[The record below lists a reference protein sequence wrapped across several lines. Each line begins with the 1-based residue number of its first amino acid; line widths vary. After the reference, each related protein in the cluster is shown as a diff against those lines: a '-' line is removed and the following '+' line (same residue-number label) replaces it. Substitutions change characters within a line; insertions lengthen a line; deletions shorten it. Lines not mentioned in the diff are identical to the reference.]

1 MSSCS
6 QELEKPPS
14 RGNMGVI
21 QIIELVLMGVVA
33 VLCVVDF
40 ITLLNQRIYYFTVFS
55 MIVDILIVVGLVF
68 IIIGLFIG
76 VGSQRKTR
84 IGLYCF
90 FAGCVIEIVIIVLY
104 LVSGYAS
111 LGGWILNLIL
121 AIILIF
127 LAYVLWKQ
135 SSHI

>member
-6 QELEKPPS
+6 EALEKPPS
-14 RGNMGVI
+14 RGNMGVL
-21 QIIELVLMGVVA
+21 QIIELVAMGVVA
-33 VLCVVDF
+33 VLCVIDF
-40 ITLLNQRIYYFTVFS
+40 INLLSQQIYYFTVFS

-76 VGSQRKTR
+76 VGSQRKIR

-90 FAGCVIEIVIIVLY
+90 FAGCIIEIVIIVLY

-135 SSHI
+135 SAHL

>member
-6 QELEKPPS
+6 EALEKPPS
-14 RGNMGVI
+14 RGNMGVL
-21 QIIELVLMGVVA
+21 QIIELVAMGAVA
-33 VLCVVDF
+33 VLCVIDF
-40 ITLLNQRIYYFTVFS
+40 INLLSQRIYYFTVFS

-76 VGSQRKTR
+76 VGSQRKIR

-90 FAGCVIEIVIIVLY
+90 FAGCIIEIVIIVLY

-135 SSHI
+135 SAHL